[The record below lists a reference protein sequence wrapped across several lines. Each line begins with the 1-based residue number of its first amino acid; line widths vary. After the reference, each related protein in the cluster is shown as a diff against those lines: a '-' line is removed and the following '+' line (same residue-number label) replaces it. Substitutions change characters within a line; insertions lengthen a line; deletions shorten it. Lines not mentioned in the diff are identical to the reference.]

1 MRTEKKIRQELAFVI
16 ENDPHNYNRIL
27 FLSNE
32 LSKFDKD
39 NVRFSVDAGIINRLG
54 VELVGKRETAV
65 SELIKNSYD
74 ADACKVEL
82 VFKDAYNIGGQLQ
95 IIDTGD
101 GMTRDLLINGFM
113 RLSSS
118 DKIHNPIS
126 KKYKRQ
132 KAGKKGIG
140 RFATQRLGDK
150 LTIITQTKESANAL
164 KVIIDWNKFEID
176 QDISNIN
183 NQIIEIPKEREQG
196 TELIIDNLREG
207 WSDAIINKIY
217 RHVSSLLQPFPLSRK
232 QTTTDK
238 EIDPGFLVSLYREK
252 ISPKNLIVDETE
264 AFYNHAL
271 AIIDGFV
278 DNRGKGFWK
287 VSSSKL
293 DFIRDEYLRIGK
305 KSKDETSPFLYLKE
319 IYFRAY
325 YFIYDSSLIPPQT
338 LTYIR
343 ETANESG
350 GIRLYRNG
358 FRVLPYGEKGNDW
371 LGLDE
376 SVRRRTIIAPHQNQ
390 SFFGFI
396 EIGSDDSNLFE
407 ETSSREGLIE
417 NDAYDELIDYAYR
430 VIINA
435 VVKIAE
441 LRKRKGAAAQ
451 KDWEKKEKPTIIVD
465 KAIVELKD
473 IIEEES
479 FNESYDS
486 ENENYENE
494 DYRKKE
500 QDRKDYNKKA
510 KVLIETII
518 EEREREKKEK
528 QDLID
533 ENNMLRILAGLGLVI
548 GEFIHEV
555 KRFLPGF
562 DAEIS
567 YLKKV
572 MADKPDVLPRIAL
585 LDKNLKSFASYTSYF
600 DDTISRNVFRE
611 LEPINVK
618 VVVNDFIDVIQN
630 DLERSH
636 IEILPPFYEDFDI
649 ITLPMHP
656 SEWASILFNFYTN
669 SKKAIKKQGIAGKI
683 FIRSGVDNGI
693 VYFEFSDNG
702 IGIPEENR
710 DLVFDAFFT
719 TTSVGGQDTK
729 DIEINTG
736 TGLGLKIVKDIIE
749 SYSGVIYVTNPKN
762 NFSTTIRIELPINSN
777 SNE

>member
-1 MRTEKKIRQELAFVI
+1 MKTEEEIRNELASI
-16 ENDPHNYNRIL
+16 IKYDPNNYSRIL
-27 FLSNE
+27 SLSNE
-32 LSKFDKD
+32 LAKFDKD

-65 SELIKNSYD
+65 SELIKNAYD
-74 ADACKVEL
+74 ADAYKVEL
-82 VFKDAYNIGGQLQ
+82 IFKDAYNVGGQLQ

-101 GMTRDLLINGFM
+101 GMTRDQLINGFM

-140 RFATQRLGDK
+140 RFATQRLGSK
-150 LTIITQTKESANAL
+150 LTIITQTKESTNSL

-217 RHVSSLLQPFPLSRK
+217 RHISSLLQPFPLSKK
-232 QTTTDK
+232 QTNGK
-238 EIDPGFLVSLYREK
+238 EIDPGFLVSLYRDK
-252 ISPKNLIVDETE
+252 ISSENLIVDETE

-271 AIIDGFV
+271 ATIDGFV
-278 DNRGKGFWK
+278 DNGGKGFWK

-325 YFIYDSSLIPPQT
+325 YFIYDSSLLPPQT

-358 FRVLPYGEKGNDW
+358 FRVLPYGERGNDW
-371 LGLDE
+371 LGLDA

-396 EIGSDDSNLFE
+396 EIDSDDSNLFE

-417 NDAYDELIDYAYR
+417 NDAYDELIDYVYR

-441 LRKRKGAAAQ
+441 LRERKGAAAQ

-465 KAIVELKD
+465 KAIVDLKD

-479 FNESYDS
+479 FNESDDS
-486 ENENYENE
+486 ENENYDNE

-500 QDRKDYNKKA
+500 QERKDYNKKA
-510 KVLIETII
+510 KILIETII
-518 EEREREKKEK
+518 EGREREKKEK

-548 GEFIHEV
+548 GEFVHEV

-567 YLKKV
+567 YLKRV
-572 MADKPDVLPRIAL
+572 MADKPEVLPRIAL

-611 LEPINVK
+611 LEPINIK
-618 VVVNDFIDVIQN
+618 IVVNDFIDVIQN
-630 DLERSH
+630 DLQRSH
-636 IEILPPFYEDFDI
+636 IEIMEPFYEDFDI

-669 SKKAIKKQGIAGKI
+669 SKKAIKKRDIAGKI
-683 FIRSGVDNGI
+683 LIRSGVNNGI

-702 IGIPEENR
+702 IGIPKENR

-749 SYSGVIYVTNPKN
+749 SYNGVIYVTNPIS
-762 NFSTTIRIELPINSN
+762 NFSTTIRIELPINN
-777 SNE
+777 DSNE